1 MTGGKNRGPVQST
14 RRSVPNEETNAGLPA
29 KRGAAFHIR
38 NLVIVALTVAVVL
51 FAPSVLDALP
61 GIVTKVTDC
70 HSASCFY
77 FGP

>member
-1 MTGGKNRGPVQST
+1 MNDAKNHGPVQSMG
-14 RRSVPNEETNAGLPA
+14 RPAPDAPARA

-38 NLVIVALTVAVVL
+38 NLVIVALTVAAVL